1 MKLKELSNIVRERA
15 TPLRHQLEGP
25 LGLPCSCESRGL
37 LWIRVNSWISHF
49 WPRIIHHRQGLGR
62 APCESSSL
70 LQSLSKAWKCISG
83 NLRAL
88 KAEVPA
94 GASAGALASIMSSW
108 LSADE
113 EINGLSC
120 WPGFLVADHL
130 SRRIIYWRGS
140 RKHTESMGIAEQP
153 QPKGRLQGSL
163 DTGIRQTA
171 STPPVTATLMVT
183 HAHLH
188 SSAVNP
194 L

>member
-1 MKLKELSNIVRERA
+1 M
-15 TPLRHQLEGP
+15 
-25 LGLPCSCESRGL
+25 
-37 LWIRVNSWISHF
+37 NSWISHF
-49 WPRIIHHRQGLGR
+49 WPRVIHHRHGLGQAR
-62 APCESSSL
+62 CESSSL

-94 GASAGALASIMSSW
+94 GASAGALTSVMSSW

-140 RKHTESMGIAEQP
+140 RKHTESMGIAEQA
-153 QPKGRLQGSL
+153 QPKGRIQGSL
-163 DTGIRQTA
+163 DTRIRQTA
-171 STPPVTATLMVT
+171 GTPPVTATPMVPD
-183 HAHLH
+183 AHLH
-188 SSAVNP
+188 SGAANP

>member
-1 MKLKELSNIVRERA
+1 MQGQLWGTAISLRALWASLSPVRA
-15 TPLRHQLEGP
+15 Q
-25 LGLPCSCESRGL
+25 GL
-37 LWIRVNSWISHF
+37 LWIRVNAWISRF
-49 WPRIIHHRQGLGR
+49 WPRVIHHRHGLGR
-62 APCESSSL
+62 APWESSSL
-70 LQSLSKAWKCISG
+70 LQSLSEAWNCIGG

-88 KAEVPA
+88 KADVPA
-94 GASAGALASIMSSW
+94 GASAGALTSVGSSW

-140 RKHTESMGIAEQP
+140 RKHTESMGIAEQA
-153 QPKGRLQGSL
+153 QPKGRIRGSL

-171 STPPVTATLMVT
+171 GTPPVTATPVVT
-183 HAHLH
+183 DARLH
-188 SSAVNP
+188 SSAADP